1 MRAFA
6 VCLAGHKNN
15 VTVVIPPRK
24 KYEEV
29 TKGSKPRK
37 TKSLIPASTLR
48 KVAECV
54 ILHPFVLLP
63 VIFGGTHWG
72 CLVVDRDAKVVKM
85 YDSMGGKRNKKRLQK
100 MAEDISGRPLHDN
113 SYEALEVSEPM
124 QTDSDSC
131 GAFVC
136 LIFWTCVSSK
146 APSDVSPAEVDN
158 GAFVVRHHERERRHN
173 AAVITLEFS

>member
-1 MRAFA
+1 
-6 VCLAGHKNN
+6 
-15 VTVVIPPRK
+15 
-24 KYEEV
+24 
-29 TKGSKPRK
+29 
-37 TKSLIPASTLR
+37 
-48 KVAECV
+48 
-54 ILHPFVLLP
+54 
-63 VIFGGTHWG
+63 
-72 CLVVDRDAKVVKM
+72 
-85 YDSMGGKRNKKRLQK
+85 